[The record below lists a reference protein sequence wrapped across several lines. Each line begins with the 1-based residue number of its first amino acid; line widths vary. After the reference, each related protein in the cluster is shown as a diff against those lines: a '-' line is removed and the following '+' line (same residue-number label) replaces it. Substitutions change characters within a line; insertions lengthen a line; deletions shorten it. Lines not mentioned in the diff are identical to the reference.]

1 MSLYSNNLCGVVLLT
16 DSRIN
21 CMTGVEAELAELCKR
36 STEFHFPILEYQLD
50 TVRND
55 LKKATVWRQDFW
67 KKKADTEAQFNGD
80 AAVEIPKKDFSVLQ
94 TGDFYLTRHSNLC
107 ETHIVFHMVVD
118 NTLEDG
124 NISSR
129 HPVIIG
135 MRNALKTACLNDVT
149 TLTLPL
155 LLGHKMSEKMTIAW
169 CMKRAELVFK
179 CIKGFMMEMGGWGGT
194 EIKTLQFL
202 LPQDIDQ
209 DVFAKLTSMLSSI
222 FRVSNP
228 IRGS

>member
-1 MSLYSNNLCGVVLLT
+1 MVMQLLKYQRKISL
-16 DSRIN
+16 
-21 CMTGVEAELAELCKR
+21 
-36 STEFHFPILEYQLD
+36 
-50 TVRND
+50 
-55 LKKATVWRQDFW
+55 
-67 KKKADTEAQFNGD
+67 
-80 AAVEIPKKDFSVLQ
+80 FSK
-94 TGDFYLTRHSNLC
+94 TGDFYLTKHSNLC

-118 NTLEDG
+118 NTVEDG

-135 MRNALKTACLNDVT
+135 MRNVLKTACLNDVT
-149 TLTLPL
+149 SLTIPL

-202 LPQDIDQ
+202 LPKDIDQ